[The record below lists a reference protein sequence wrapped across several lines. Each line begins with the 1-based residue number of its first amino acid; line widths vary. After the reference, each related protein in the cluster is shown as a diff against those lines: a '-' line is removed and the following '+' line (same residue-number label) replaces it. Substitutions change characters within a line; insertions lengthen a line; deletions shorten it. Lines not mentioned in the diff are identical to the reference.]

1 MFCKD
6 HRMSAENRLILFSKN
21 IDMLKYKKMVAE
33 ILTDRYIK
41 IVEEN
46 NMQFFRYKEC
56 CNESAL
62 KEMESENDKNLENGN
77 KPRSVYR

>member
-1 MFCKD
+1 M
-6 HRMSAENRLILFSKN
+6 R
-21 IDMLKYKKMVAE
+21 KYKKMVAE

-77 KPRSVYR
+77 KPRSVYRRHTRPY

>member
-1 MFCKD
+1 
-6 HRMSAENRLILFSKN
+6 
-21 IDMLKYKKMVAE
+21 MVAE